1 MPDQS
6 DLEGALRTL
15 GRHLDVPPAP
25 DVTFAVRSRL
35 RAAPAPRRTPVLRH
49 AVVILLLLVAAVIAA
64 VPPVRAAVVD
74 FFRIGGVVIHEGSG
88 PPVPSTPARTG
99 KLVADL
105 DEARRLTGVR
115 ARPPEL
121 LGRPDE
127 IRVIEARVVS
137 LGYRPTADRPAIR
150 LDVFDG
156 TLDPLFQKYLRIEQ
170 ASEVDVGG
178 VPGWFIPRPHEIVQ
192 LDPDGNV
199 RPESARLAA
208 PTLIWHRAGTTYRL
222 EAALPRDRLTTI
234 AGSIPS

>member
-15 GRHLDVPPAP
+15 GRQLDVPPAP

-35 RAAPAPRRTPVLRH
+35 QAPAPRRTPVLRH
-49 AVVILLLLVAAVIAA
+49 AVVILLLLVAAVIVA

-74 FFRIGGVVIHEGSG
+74 FFRIGGIQIHQGSG
-88 PPVPSTPARTG
+88 PPLPSTRVRTDQ
-99 KLVADL
+99 LVADL

-115 ARPPEL
+115 ARPPGL
-121 LGRPDE
+121 LGPPDE
-127 IRVIEARVVS
+127 TRVIGARAVS
-137 LGYRPTADRPAIR
+137 LRYRPTADRPAIR

-156 TLDPLFQKYLRIEQ
+156 TLAPLFRKYLSIEQ

-192 LDPDGNV
+192 LDPDGND
-199 RPESARLAA
+199 RPASARLAA

-234 AGSIPS
+234 AGSVPS

>member
-1 MPDQS
+1 VPDQS

-35 RAAPAPRRTPVLRH
+35 QAAPAPRRTPALRH

-64 VPPVRAAVVD
+64 VPPVRAAVID
-74 FFRIGGVVIHEGSG
+74 FFRIGGVQISQGSG
-88 PPVPSTPARTG
+88 PALPSTPVPGGR
-99 KLVADL
+99 LVADL
-105 DEARRLTGVR
+105 DEAQRLTGIR

-121 LGRPDE
+121 LGPPDE

-156 TLDPLFQKYLRIEQ
+156 TLDPFFQKYLRIEE

-178 VPGWFIPRPHEIVQ
+178 VPGWFVPRPHEIVH
-192 LDPDGNV
+192 LDPDGND

-208 PTLIWHRAGTTYRL
+208 PTLVWHRAGSTYRL
-222 EAALPRDRLTTI
+222 EADLPRHRLTTI
-234 AGSIPS
+234 AGSIPR